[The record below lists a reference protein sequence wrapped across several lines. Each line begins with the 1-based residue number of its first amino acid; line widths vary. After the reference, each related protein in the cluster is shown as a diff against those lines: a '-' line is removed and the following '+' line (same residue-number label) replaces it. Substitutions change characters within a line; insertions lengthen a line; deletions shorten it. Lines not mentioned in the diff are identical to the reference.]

1 MKIGLTTCYV
11 YVFEYFHDDVSLGL
25 GFVISGLITIADID

>member
-11 YVFEYFHDDVSLGL
+11 YVIDYFHHDVSLGL
-25 GFVISGLITIADID
+25 GFVLSGLITIADID